1 MIVKVLLDW
10 FMKPH
15 VLRLVPV
22 SFARV
27 WRVEEMLL
35 MFDMSSKDFLES
47 LANLVLFGEL
57 FDFQESNGA
66 SN

>member
-1 MIVKVLLDW
+1 MGQGMIVKVLLDW

-27 WRVEEMLL
+27 WRVEEML
-35 MFDMSSKDFLES
+35 SSKDFLES
-47 LANLVLFGEL
+47 LANLVLFG
-57 FDFQESNGA
+57 
-66 SN
+66 